1 MLKIV
6 YLCNRFWKNERMNCV
21 NGLKS
26 MDYVNRG
33 GGKMTLRYLYL
44 EYKSE
49 FVFGA
54 VLLALVVISYALS
67 PLIDAEIF
75 RQFISPIQNIAI
87 LVVTMIN
94 AWAMWRHNEGLRIR
108 KYFSAMMVSLALLTL
123 IALSVRYIA
132 NNFNE
137 AADGIFSFTGWEML
151 FGDIIAWLL
160 LAYPSELLRPGWL
173 SWKNAIT
180 RLLPVIFIGVVDY
193 FVPWD
198 LRWLLVVVPIIWIIL
213 LSRHVRSY
221 RKYCEDN
228 FSSMEETDERWVIRY
243 LLMMLILGASYAVL
257 CFIETPTRLF
267 TQQWLIFYI
276 LVYTNDQVMFRS
288 KPWLEKVESTEP
300 SKEVE
305 EPVLERTEVVPEAE
319 ETNGAN
325 AGYRRALEEW
335 MEKEKPYLNQEF
347 RLTDLRAVLPMNRTY
362 ISQFI
367 NAEYDCPF
375 YQFVTNYRIAEAK
388 RLMRENPNMKMQDVS
403 EQSGFSS
410 LTVFGRIFARETG
423 LTPSEWKVSSDN
435 S

>member
-1 MLKIV
+1 
-6 YLCNRFWKNERMNCV
+6 MNCV
-21 NGLKS
+21 SSLKS
-26 MDYVNRG
+26 ANYISG

-49 FVFGA
+49 FIFGA
-54 VLLALVVISYALS
+54 VLLALVGISYALS

-75 RQFISPIQNIAI
+75 RLFISPVQNIAV
-87 LVVTMIN
+87 LTVTVIN
-94 AWAMWRHNEGLRIR
+94 AWALWRHSEGLRIR
-108 KYFSAMMVSLALLTL
+108 RYFSGVMACLALLT
-123 IALSVRYIA
+123 IISIFQRMSMG
-132 NNFNE
+132 NSQE
-137 AADGIFSFTGWEML
+137 AAEGIFSFEGWEML

-228 FSSMEETDERWVIRY
+228 FSSMEQTDERWVIRY
-243 LLMMLILGASYAVL
+243 LLMMLILGASYGVL

-288 KPWLEKVESTEP
+288 KPWLEKVESTKP
-300 SKEVE
+300 SGEVE
-305 EPVLERTEVVPEAE
+305 EPVLERTEAVSEVEVTNDANE
-319 ETNGAN
+319 E
-325 AGYRRALEEW
+325 YRRALEEW

-367 NAEYDCPF
+367 NAEYDCSF

-423 LTPSEWKVSSDN
+423 MTPSEWRVSSDN

>member
-1 MLKIV
+1 
-6 YLCNRFWKNERMNCV
+6 
-21 NGLKS
+21 
-26 MDYVNRG
+26 
-33 GGKMTLRYLYL
+33 MTLRYLYL

-75 RQFISPIQNIAI
+75 RLFISPIQNIAI
-87 LVVTMIN
+87 VTVTIIN
-94 AWAMWRHNEGLRIR
+94 TWALWRHSEGLRIR
-108 KYFSAMMVSLALLTL
+108 RYFSGMMACLALLTI
-123 IALSVRYIA
+123 IAIFQRLSMG
-132 NNFNE
+132 NSQE
-137 AADGIFSFTGWEML
+137 ATEGIFSFEGWEML
-151 FGDIIAWLL
+151 FGDIIAWLF

-213 LSRHVRSY
+213 LYRHVRSY

-243 LLMMLILGASYAVL
+243 LLMMLILGVSYAVL
-257 CFIETPTRLF
+257 CFLDTPTRLF
-267 TQQWLIFYI
+267 TQQWLIFFI

-300 SKEVE
+300 SEEVE
-305 EPVLERTEVVPEAE
+305 EPVLERTEAVSEVEV
-319 ETNGAN
+319 TNDAN
-325 AGYRRALEEW
+325 AKYRRALEEW
-335 MEKEKPYLNQEF
+335 MDKEKPYLRQEF
-347 RLTDLRAVLPMNRTY
+347 RLTDLREVLPMNRTY

-367 NAEYDCPF
+367 NAEYGCTF

-423 LTPSEWKVSSDN
+423 LTPSEWKISSDN

>member
-1 MLKIV
+1 
-6 YLCNRFWKNERMNCV
+6 MNCV

-26 MDYVNRG
+26 MDYVNR

-137 AADGIFSFTGWEML
+137 AAEGIFSFEGWEML

-288 KPWLEKVESTEP
+288 KPWLEKVESTKP
-300 SKEVE
+300 SEEVE

-319 ETNGAN
+319 EANGAN
-325 AGYRRALEEW
+325 TGYRRALEEW

-367 NAEYDCPF
+367 NAEYDCTF

>member
-1 MLKIV
+1 
-6 YLCNRFWKNERMNCV
+6 MNCI
-21 NGLKS
+21 NGSKS
-26 MDYVNRG
+26 ANCISG

-75 RQFISPIQNIAI
+75 RNFISPIQNIA
-87 LVVTMIN
+87 VVTVTIIN
-94 AWAMWRHNEGLRIR
+94 TWALWRHSEGLRIR
-108 KYFSAMMVSLALLTL
+108 RYFSVMMASLALLTI
-123 IALSVRYIA
+123 IAIFQRLSMG
-132 NNFNE
+132 NSHE
-137 AADGIFSFTGWEML
+137 AAEGIFSFEGWEML
-151 FGDIIAWLL
+151 LGDIIAWLF

-198 LRWLLVVVPIIWIIL
+198 LRWLLVVVPIVWIIL
-213 LSRHVRSY
+213 LYHHVRSY

-257 CFIETPTRLF
+257 CFLETPTRLF
-267 TQQWLIFYI
+267 TQQWLIFFI

-305 EPVLERTEVVPEAE
+305 EPVLERSETVSEVEV
-319 ETNGAN
+319 TNDAN
-325 AGYRRALEEW
+325 AKYRRALEEW
-335 MEKEKPYLNQEF
+335 MDKEKPYLRQEF
-347 RLTDLRAVLPMNRTY
+347 LLTDLREVLPMNRTY

-367 NAEYDCPF
+367 NAEYGCTF

-388 RLMRENPNMKMQDVS
+388 RLMRENPGMKMQDVS

-423 LTPSEWKVSSDN
+423 LTPSEWKISSDN

>member
-1 MLKIV
+1 
-6 YLCNRFWKNERMNCV
+6 
-21 NGLKS
+21 
-26 MDYVNRG
+26 MDFFQ
-33 GGKMTLRYLYL
+33 L
-44 EYKSE
+44 
-49 FVFGA
+49 
-54 VLLALVVISYALS
+54 ILS
-67 PLIDAEIF
+67 P
-75 RQFISPIQNIAI
+75 SQNIAI

-108 KYFSAMMVSLALLTL
+108 KYFSGMMVSLALLTL
-123 IALSVRYIA
+123 IALYVRYIA

-137 AADGIFSFTGWEML
+137 AADGIFSFTGWEMV
-151 FGDIIAWLL
+151 FGDIIAGLL

-173 SWKNAIT
+173 SWKNALT
-180 RLLPVIFIGVVDY
+180 RLMPVMFIGVVDY

-198 LRWLLVVVPIIWIIL
+198 LRWLLAIVPAAWIIL
-213 LSRHVRSY
+213 LYHHVCMY

-243 LLMMLILGASYAVL
+243 LLMMLILGASYGVL
-257 CFIETPTRLF
+257 CFLETPTRLF
-267 TQQWLIFYI
+267 THQWLILFV

-288 KPWLEKVESTEP
+288 KPWLEKVETTEP
-300 SKEVE
+300 SEEVE
-305 EPVLERTEVVPEAE
+305 EPVVERSEAVSEVE
-319 ETNGAN
+319 EKSDAN
-325 AGYRRALEEW
+325 AEYRRALEEW

-347 RLTDLRAVLPMNRTY
+347 RLTDLREVLPMNRTY

-367 NAEYDCPF
+367 NAEYGCTF

-388 RLMRENPNMKMQDVS
+388 RLMRENPNMRMQDVS

-423 LTPSEWKVSSDN
+423 MTPSEWKVSSDN

>member
-1 MLKIV
+1 MCK
-6 YLCNRFWKNERMNCV
+6 RFKS
-21 NGLKS
+21 NGLRQS
-26 MDYVNRG
+26 RG

-87 LVVTMIN
+87 LTVTIIN
-94 AWAMWRHNEGLRIR
+94 TWALWHHSEGLRIR
-108 KYFSAMMVSLALLTL
+108 RYFSAMMASLALLTI
-123 IALSVRYIA
+123 IAIFQRMSMG
-132 NNFNE
+132 NSQE

-151 FGDIIAWLL
+151 FGDIIAWLF

-257 CFIETPTRLF
+257 CFMETPTRLF

-276 LVYTNDQVMFRS
+276 LVYTMP
-288 KPWLEKVESTEP
+288 K
-300 SKEVE
+300 
-305 EPVLERTEVVPEAE
+305 AE
-319 ETNGAN
+319 EANGAN

-367 NAEYDCPF
+367 NAEYDCSF

-423 LTPSEWKVSSDN
+423 MTPSEWRVSSDN

>member
-1 MLKIV
+1 
-6 YLCNRFWKNERMNCV
+6 
-21 NGLKS
+21 
-26 MDYVNRG
+26 
-33 GGKMTLRYLYL
+33 MTLRYLYL

-87 LVVTMIN
+87 LTVTIIN
-94 AWAMWRHNEGLRIR
+94 TWALWHHSEGLRIR
-108 KYFSAMMVSLALLTL
+108 RYFSAMMASLALLTI
-123 IALSVRYIA
+123 IAIFQRMSMG
-132 NNFNE
+132 NSQE

-151 FGDIIAWLL
+151 FGDIIAWLF

-198 LRWLLVVVPIIWIIL
+198 LRWLLAVVPIIWVIL
-213 LSRHVRSY
+213 LYRHVRSY

-243 LLMMLILGASYAVL
+243 LLMMLILGASYGVL

-305 EPVLERTEVVPEAE
+305 EPVLERTEVVPKAE
-319 ETNGAN
+319 EANGAN

-367 NAEYDCPF
+367 NAEYDCSF

>member
-1 MLKIV
+1 
-6 YLCNRFWKNERMNCV
+6 
-21 NGLKS
+21 
-26 MDYVNRG
+26 
-33 GGKMTLRYLYL
+33 MTLRYLYL

-49 FVFGA
+49 FIFGA
-54 VLLALVVISYALS
+54 VLLALVGISYALS

-87 LVVTMIN
+87 LTVTIIN
-94 AWAMWRHNEGLRIR
+94 AWALWRHSEGLRIR
-108 KYFSAMMVSLALLTL
+108 RYFSGVMASLALLTI
-123 IALSVRYIA
+123 IAIFQRMSMG
-132 NNFNE
+132 NSQE
-137 AADGIFSFTGWEML
+137 AADGIFSFTVWEML
-151 FGDIIAWLL
+151 FGDIIAWLF

-198 LRWLLVVVPIIWIIL
+198 LRWLLAVVPIIWVIL
-213 LSRHVRSY
+213 LYRHVRSY

-243 LLMMLILGASYAVL
+243 LLMMLILGASYGVL

-288 KPWLEKVESTEP
+288 KPWLEKVESTKP
-300 SKEVE
+300 SEEVE
-305 EPVLERTEVVPEAE
+305 EPVLERTEMVPEAE
-319 ETNGAN
+319 EANDAN

-362 ISQFI
+362 LSQFI
-367 NAEYDCPF
+367 NAEYDCSF

>member
-1 MLKIV
+1 
-6 YLCNRFWKNERMNCV
+6 
-21 NGLKS
+21 
-26 MDYVNRG
+26 
-33 GGKMTLRYLYL
+33 MTLRYLYL

-49 FVFGA
+49 FVFGTL
-54 VLLALVVISYALS
+54 LLALVVISYALS
-67 PLIDAEIF
+67 PLIDADIF
-75 RQFISPIQNIAI
+75 RLFISPAQNIAI
-87 LVVTMIN
+87 LTVTVIN
-94 AWAMWRHNEGLRIR
+94 SWALWRHSEGLRIR
-108 KYFSAMMVSLALLTL
+108 RYFSGMMASLALLTI
-123 IALSVRYIA
+123 IAIIQRLSMG
-132 NNFNE
+132 NSQE
-137 AADGIFSFTGWEML
+137 AAEGIFSFEGWEML
-151 FGDIIAWLL
+151 FGDIIAWLF

-180 RLLPVIFIGVVDY
+180 RLLPVIFIGAVDF

-213 LSRHVRSY
+213 LYRHVRSY

-300 SKEVE
+300 SEVVE
-305 EPVLERTEVVPEAE
+305 EPVLERSEVVPEAE
-319 ETNGAN
+319 EANDAN

-347 RLTDLRAVLPMNRTY
+347 RLTDLREVLPMNRTY

-367 NAEYDCPF
+367 NAEYGCTF

-423 LTPSEWKVSSDN
+423 MTPSEWKVSSDN

>member
-1 MLKIV
+1 M
-6 YLCNRFWKNERMNCV
+6 KNIR
-21 NGLKS
+21 
-26 MDYVNRG
+26 RIWH
-33 GGKMTLRYLYL
+33 

-49 FVFGA
+49 FLFGS

-75 RQFISPIQNIAI
+75 QTFISPIQNIVI
-87 LVVTMIN
+87 LTVTIIN
-94 AWAMWRHNEGLRIR
+94 TWALWRHNEGLRIR
-108 KYFSAMMVSLALLTL
+108 RYFSGVMASLALLT
-123 IALSVRYIA
+123 IVAIWIRMRMGSSH
-132 NNFNE
+132 E
-137 AADGIFSFTGWEML
+137 TTEGIFSFEGWEML

-173 SWKNAIT
+173 NWKNAIT
-180 RLLPVIFIGVVDY
+180 RLLPVIIIGLIDY

-198 LRWLLVVVPIIWIIL
+198 LRWLLAVVPIVWIIL
-213 LSRHVRSY
+213 LYQHVRSY

-228 FSSMEETDERWVIRY
+228 FSSMEETDERWVLRY

-257 CFIETPTRLF
+257 CFLETPTRLF

-288 KPWLEKVESTEP
+288 KPWLEKVETTEP
-300 SKEVE
+300 SEEVE
-305 EPVLERTEVVPEAE
+305 KHVLERTEAVSEVGV
-319 ETNGAN
+319 TNDVN
-325 AGYRRALEEW
+325 AKYRRALEEW
-335 MEKEKPYLNQEF
+335 MDKEKPYLNQEF
-347 RLTDLRAVLPMNRTY
+347 RLTDLHAVLPMNRTY

-367 NAEYDCPF
+367 NAEYGCTF

-388 RLMRENPNMKMQDVS
+388 RLMRENPGMKMQDVS

>member
-1 MLKIV
+1 
-6 YLCNRFWKNERMNCV
+6 
-21 NGLKS
+21 
-26 MDYVNRG
+26 
-33 GGKMTLRYLYL
+33 MTLRYLYL

-75 RQFISPIQNIAI
+75 RLFISPIQNIAI
-87 LVVTMIN
+87 VTVTIIN
-94 AWAMWRHNEGLRIR
+94 TWALWRHSEGLRIR
-108 KYFSAMMVSLALLTL
+108 RYFSGMMACLALLTI
-123 IALSVRYIA
+123 IAIFQRLSMG
-132 NNFNE
+132 NSQE
-137 AADGIFSFTGWEML
+137 ATEGIFSFEGWEML
-151 FGDIIAWLL
+151 FGDIIAWLF

-213 LSRHVRSY
+213 LYHHVRSY

-257 CFIETPTRLF
+257 CFLDTPTRLF
-267 TQQWLIFYI
+267 TQQWLIFFI

-300 SKEVE
+300 SEEVE
-305 EPVLERTEVVPEAE
+305 EPVLERTEAVSEVEV
-319 ETNGAN
+319 TNDAN
-325 AGYRRALEEW
+325 AKYRRALEEW
-335 MEKEKPYLNQEF
+335 MDKEKPYLRQEF
-347 RLTDLRAVLPMNRTY
+347 RLTDLREVLPTNRTY

-367 NAEYDCPF
+367 NEEYGCTF

-388 RLMRENPNMKMQDVS
+388 RLMRENPGMKMQDVS

-423 LTPSEWKVSSDN
+423 LTPSEWKISSDN

>member
-1 MLKIV
+1 
-6 YLCNRFWKNERMNCV
+6 
-21 NGLKS
+21 
-26 MDYVNRG
+26 
-33 GGKMTLRYLYL
+33 MTLRYLYF

-49 FVFGA
+49 FIFGA

-75 RQFISPIQNIAI
+75 RLFISPVQNIAI
-87 LVVTMIN
+87 LTVTIIN
-94 AWAMWRHNEGLRIR
+94 TWALWRHNEGLRIR
-108 KYFSAMMVSLALLTL
+108 RYFSEMMASLTLLTI
-123 IALSVRYIA
+123 IAIILRLSMG
-132 NNFNE
+132 NSQE
-137 AADGIFSFTGWEML
+137 TSEGIFSFEGWEML
-151 FGDIIAWLL
+151 FGDIIAWLF
-160 LAYPSELLRPGWL
+160 LAYPSELLKPGWL

-193 FVPWD
+193 FLPWD
-198 LRWLLVVVPIIWIIL
+198 LRWLLAIVPIIWIIL
-213 LSRHVRSY
+213 LYRHVRSY

-257 CFIETPTRLF
+257 CFLETPTRLF
-267 TQQWLIFYI
+267 TQQWLIFFI

-288 KPWLEKVESTEP
+288 KPWLEKVESTKSSE
-300 SKEVE
+300 EVE
-305 EPVLERTEVVPEAE
+305 ESVLERTEVVPEAE
-319 ETNGAN
+319 EANDAN

-335 MEKEKPYLNQEF
+335 MDKEKPYLHHEF
-347 RLTDLRAVLPMNRTY
+347 RLTDLREVLPMNRTY

-367 NAEYDCPF
+367 NAEYGCTF

-388 RLMRENPNMKMQDVS
+388 RLMRENPGMKMQDVS

>member
-1 MLKIV
+1 M
-6 YLCNRFWKNERMNCV
+6 KNIR
-21 NGLKS
+21 
-26 MDYVNRG
+26 RIWH
-33 GGKMTLRYLYL
+33 

-75 RQFISPIQNIAI
+75 QTFISPIQNIAV
-87 LVVTMIN
+87 LMVTIIN
-94 AWAMWRHNEGLRIR
+94 TWALWRHNEGLRIR
-108 KYFSAMMVSLALLTL
+108 RYFSEMMASLTLLTI
-123 IALSVRYIA
+123 IAIILRLSMGNSQETA
-132 NNFNE
+132 E
-137 AADGIFSFTGWEML
+137 GIFSFEGWEML
-151 FGDIIAWLL
+151 FGDIIAWLF
-160 LAYPSELLRPGWL
+160 LAYPSELLKPGWL

-198 LRWLLVVVPIIWIIL
+198 LRWLLAVVPIIWIIL
-213 LSRHVRSY
+213 LYRHVRSY

-257 CFIETPTRLF
+257 CFLETPTRLF

-288 KPWLEKVESTEP
+288 KPWLEKVETTEP
-300 SKEVE
+300 SEEVE
-305 EPVLERTEVVPEAE
+305 KHVLERTEAVSEVGV
-319 ETNGAN
+319 TNDVN
-325 AGYRRALEEW
+325 AKYRRALEEW
-335 MEKEKPYLNQEF
+335 MDKEKPYLRQEF
-347 RLTDLRAVLPMNRTY
+347 RLTDLREVLPMNRTY

-367 NAEYDCPF
+367 NAEYGCTF

-388 RLMRENPNMKMQDVS
+388 RLMRENPGMKMQDVS

>member
-1 MLKIV
+1 
-6 YLCNRFWKNERMNCV
+6 
-21 NGLKS
+21 
-26 MDYVNRG
+26 
-33 GGKMTLRYLYL
+33 MTLRYLYL

-54 VLLALVVISYALS
+54 VLLALVGISYALS

-75 RQFISPIQNIAI
+75 RLFISPVQNIAI
-87 LVVTMIN
+87 LTVTIIN
-94 AWAMWRHNEGLRIR
+94 AWALWRHSEGLRIR
-108 KYFSAMMVSLALLTL
+108 RYFSGVMASLTLLTI
-123 IALSVRYIA
+123 IAIILRLSMG
-132 NNFNE
+132 NSQE
-137 AADGIFSFTGWEML
+137 AAEGIFSFEGWEML

-198 LRWLLVVVPIIWIIL
+198 LRWLLAVVPIIWIIL

-228 FSSMEETDERWVIRY
+228 FSSMEETDEWWVIRY

-367 NAEYDCPF
+367 NAE
-375 YQFVTNYRIAEAK
+375 
-388 RLMRENPNMKMQDVS
+388 
-403 EQSGFSS
+403 
-410 LTVFGRIFARETG
+410 
-423 LTPSEWKVSSDN
+423 
-435 S
+435 

>member
-1 MLKIV
+1 
-6 YLCNRFWKNERMNCV
+6 MNCI
-21 NGLKS
+21 NGSKS
-26 MDYVNRG
+26 ANCISG

-75 RQFISPIQNIAI
+75 RLFISPIQNIAI
-87 LVVTMIN
+87 VTVTIIN
-94 AWAMWRHNEGLRIR
+94 TWALWRHSEGLRIR
-108 KYFSAMMVSLALLTL
+108 RYFSGMMACLALLTI
-123 IALSVRYIA
+123 IAIFQRLSMG
-132 NNFNE
+132 NSQE
-137 AADGIFSFTGWEML
+137 ATEGIFSFEGWEML
-151 FGDIIAWLL
+151 FGDIIAWLF

-213 LSRHVRSY
+213 LYRHVRSY

-243 LLMMLILGASYAVL
+243 LLMMLILGVSYAVL
-257 CFIETPTRLF
+257 CFLDTPTRLF
-267 TQQWLIFYI
+267 TQQWLIFFI

-300 SKEVE
+300 SEEVE
-305 EPVLERTEVVPEAE
+305 EPVLERTEAVSEVEV
-319 ETNGAN
+319 TNDAN
-325 AGYRRALEEW
+325 AKYRRALEEW
-335 MEKEKPYLNQEF
+335 MDKEKPYLRQEF
-347 RLTDLRAVLPMNRTY
+347 RLTDLREVLPMNRTY

-367 NAEYDCPF
+367 NAEYGCTF

-423 LTPSEWKVSSDN
+423 LTPSEWKISSDN

>member
-1 MLKIV
+1 M
-6 YLCNRFWKNERMNCV
+6 
-21 NGLKS
+21 
-26 MDYVNRG
+26 
-33 GGKMTLRYLYL
+33 
-44 EYKSE
+44 
-49 FVFGA
+49 
-54 VLLALVVISYALS
+54 LALVVISYALS

-75 RQFISPIQNIAI
+75 RLFISPIQNIAI
-87 LVVTMIN
+87 VTVTIIN
-94 AWAMWRHNEGLRIR
+94 TWALWRHSEGLRIR
-108 KYFSAMMVSLALLTL
+108 RYFSGMMACLALLTI
-123 IALSVRYIA
+123 IAIFQRLSMG
-132 NNFNE
+132 NSQE
-137 AADGIFSFTGWEML
+137 ATEGIFSFEGWEML
-151 FGDIIAWLL
+151 FGDIIAWLF

-213 LSRHVRSY
+213 LYRHVRSY

-243 LLMMLILGASYAVL
+243 LLMMLILGVSYAVL
-257 CFIETPTRLF
+257 CFLDTPTRLF
-267 TQQWLIFYI
+267 TQQWLIFFI

-300 SKEVE
+300 SEEVE
-305 EPVLERTEVVPEAE
+305 EPVLERTEAVSEVEV
-319 ETNGAN
+319 TNDAN
-325 AGYRRALEEW
+325 AKYRRALEEW
-335 MEKEKPYLNQEF
+335 MDKEKPYLRQEF
-347 RLTDLRAVLPMNRTY
+347 RLTDLREVLPMNRTY

-367 NAEYDCPF
+367 NAEYGCTF

-423 LTPSEWKVSSDN
+423 LTPSEWKISSDN

>member
-1 MLKIV
+1 
-6 YLCNRFWKNERMNCV
+6 
-21 NGLKS
+21 
-26 MDYVNRG
+26 
-33 GGKMTLRYLYL
+33 MTLRYLYL

-67 PLIDAEIF
+67 PLIDADIF
-75 RQFISPIQNIAI
+75 RNFISPIQNIA
-87 LVVTMIN
+87 VVTVTIIN
-94 AWAMWRHNEGLRIR
+94 TWALWRHSEGLRIR
-108 KYFSAMMVSLALLTL
+108 RYFSGVMASLTLLTI
-123 IALSVRYIA
+123 IAIILRLNMGNSQ
-132 NNFNE
+132 E
-137 AADGIFSFTGWEML
+137 AAEGIFSFEGWEML

-198 LRWLLVVVPIIWIIL
+198 LRWLLVVVPIVWIIL
-213 LSRHVRSY
+213 LYHHVRSY

-257 CFIETPTRLF
+257 CFLETPTRLF
-267 TQQWLIFYI
+267 TQQWLIFFI

-305 EPVLERTEVVPEAE
+305 EPVLERSETVSEVEV
-319 ETNGAN
+319 TNDAN
-325 AGYRRALEEW
+325 AKYRRALEEW
-335 MEKEKPYLNQEF
+335 MDKEKPYLRQEF
-347 RLTDLRAVLPMNRTY
+347 RLTDLREVLPTNRTY

-367 NAEYDCPF
+367 NEEYGCTF

-388 RLMRENPNMKMQDVS
+388 RLMRENPGMKMQDVS

-423 LTPSEWKVSSDN
+423 LTPSEWKISSDN

>member
-1 MLKIV
+1 
-6 YLCNRFWKNERMNCV
+6 
-21 NGLKS
+21 
-26 MDYVNRG
+26 
-33 GGKMTLRYLYL
+33 MTLRYLYL

-137 AADGIFSFTGWEML
+137 AAEGIFSFEGWEML

-288 KPWLEKVESTEP
+288 KPWLEKVESTKP
-300 SKEVE
+300 SEEVE

-319 ETNGAN
+319 EANGAN
-325 AGYRRALEEW
+325 TGYRRALEEW

-367 NAEYDCPF
+367 NAEYDCTF

>member
-1 MLKIV
+1 
-6 YLCNRFWKNERMNCV
+6 MNCI
-21 NGLKS
+21 NGSKS
-26 MDYVNRG
+26 ANCISG

-67 PLIDAEIF
+67 PLIAAEIF
-75 RQFISPIQNIAI
+75 RLFISPIQNIAI
-87 LVVTMIN
+87 VTVTIIN
-94 AWAMWRHNEGLRIR
+94 TWALWRHSEGLRIR
-108 KYFSAMMVSLALLTL
+108 RYFSGMMACLALLTI
-123 IALSVRYIA
+123 IAIFQRLSMG
-132 NNFNE
+132 NSHE
-137 AADGIFSFTGWEML
+137 AAEGIFSFGGWEML
-151 FGDIIAWLL
+151 FGDIIAWLF

-198 LRWLLVVVPIIWIIL
+198 LRWLLAVVPIIWIIL
-213 LSRHVRSY
+213 LYRHVRSY

-257 CFIETPTRLF
+257 YFLDTPTRLF
-267 TQQWLIFYI
+267 TQQWLIFFI

-300 SKEVE
+300 SEEVE
-305 EPVLERTEVVPEAE
+305 EPVLERTEAVSEVEV
-319 ETNGAN
+319 TNDAN
-325 AGYRRALEEW
+325 AKYRRALEEW
-335 MEKEKPYLNQEF
+335 MDKEKPYLRQEF
-347 RLTDLRAVLPMNRTY
+347 RLTDLREVLPMNRTY

-367 NAEYDCPF
+367 NAEYGCTF

>member
-1 MLKIV
+1 
-6 YLCNRFWKNERMNCV
+6 
-21 NGLKS
+21 
-26 MDYVNRG
+26 
-33 GGKMTLRYLYL
+33 MTLRYLYL

-75 RQFISPIQNIAI
+75 RLFISPIQNIA
-87 LVVTMIN
+87 VVTVTIIN
-94 AWAMWRHNEGLRIR
+94 TWALWRHSEGLRIR
-108 KYFSAMMVSLALLTL
+108 RYFSGMMACLALLTI
-123 IALSVRYIA
+123 IAIFQRLSMG
-132 NNFNE
+132 NSQE
-137 AADGIFSFTGWEML
+137 ATEGIFSFEGWEML
-151 FGDIIAWLL
+151 FGDIIAWLF

-198 LRWLLVVVPIIWIIL
+198 LRWLLAVVPIIWIIL
-213 LSRHVRSY
+213 LYHHVRSY

-257 CFIETPTRLF
+257 CFLDTPTRLF
-267 TQQWLIFYI
+267 TQQWLIFFI

-300 SKEVE
+300 SEEVE
-305 EPVLERTEVVPEAE
+305 EPVLERTEAVSEVEV
-319 ETNGAN
+319 TNDAN
-325 AGYRRALEEW
+325 AKYRRALEEW
-335 MEKEKPYLNQEF
+335 MDKEKPYLRQEF
-347 RLTDLRAVLPMNRTY
+347 RLTDLREVLPMNRTY

-367 NAEYDCPF
+367 NAEYGCTF

>member
-1 MLKIV
+1 
-6 YLCNRFWKNERMNCV
+6 MNCI
-21 NGLKS
+21 NGSKS
-26 MDYVNRG
+26 ANCISG

-49 FVFGA
+49 FIFGA
-54 VLLALVVISYALS
+54 VLSALVVISYALS

-87 LVVTMIN
+87 LTVTIIN
-94 AWAMWRHNEGLRIR
+94 TWALWRHSEGLRIR
-108 KYFSAMMVSLALLTL
+108 RYFSGMMASLALLT
-123 IALSVRYIA
+123 IITIIQRLSMG
-132 NNFNE
+132 NSQE
-137 AADGIFSFTGWEML
+137 AAEGIFSFEGWELL
-151 FGDIIAWLL
+151 FGDIIAWLF
-160 LAYPSELLRPGWL
+160 LAYPSELLSPGWL

-193 FVPWD
+193 FAPWD
-198 LRWLLVVVPIIWIIL
+198 LRWLLAVVPIIWIIL
-213 LSRHVRSY
+213 LYRHVRSY

-300 SKEVE
+300 SEEVE
-305 EPVLERTEVVPEAE
+305 EPVLERTEVMPEAE
-319 ETNGAN
+319 EAN
-325 AGYRRALEEW
+325 DVNAKYRRALEEW

-347 RLTDLRAVLPMNRTY
+347 RLTDLREVLPMNRTY

-367 NAEYDCPF
+367 NAEYGCTF

-388 RLMRENPNMKMQDVS
+388 RLMRENPDIKMQDVS

-423 LTPSEWKVSSDN
+423 MTPSEWKVSSDN

>member
-1 MLKIV
+1 
-6 YLCNRFWKNERMNCV
+6 
-21 NGLKS
+21 
-26 MDYVNRG
+26 
-33 GGKMTLRYLYL
+33 MTLRYLYL

-75 RQFISPIQNIAI
+75 RLFISPVQNIAI
-87 LVVTMIN
+87 LTVTIIN
-94 AWAMWRHNEGLRIR
+94 TWALWRHNEGLRIR
-108 KYFSAMMVSLALLTL
+108 RYFSGMMASLALLT
-123 IALSVRYIA
+123 IITIIQRLSMG
-132 NNFNE
+132 NSQE
-137 AADGIFSFTGWEML
+137 AAEGIFSFEGWELL
-151 FGDIIAWLL
+151 FGDIIAWLF

-198 LRWLLVVVPIIWIIL
+198 LRWLLAVVPIIWIIL
-213 LSRHVRSY
+213 LYRHVRSY

-288 KPWLEKVESTEP
+288 KPWLEKVGSTEP
-300 SKEVE
+300 SEEVE

-319 ETNGAN
+319 EANDAN

-335 MEKEKPYLNQEF
+335 MEKEKPYLRQEF

-367 NAEYDCPF
+367 NAEYGCTF

-423 LTPSEWKVSSDN
+423 MTPSEWKVSSDN

>member
-1 MLKIV
+1 
-6 YLCNRFWKNERMNCV
+6 MNCV

-26 MDYVNRG
+26 ANYISG
-33 GGKMTLRYLYL
+33 GGKMTLRYLYY

-49 FVFGA
+49 FVFG
-54 VLLALVVISYALS
+54 VMLLALVVISYVLS
-67 PLIDAEIF
+67 PLIPVDFFQLIL
-75 RQFISPIQNIAI
+75 SPSQNIAI

-108 KYFSAMMVSLALLTL
+108 KYFSGMMISLALLTL
-123 IALSVRYIA
+123 IALYVRYIA

-137 AADGIFSFTGWEML
+137 AADGIFSFTGWEMV

-173 SWKNAIT
+173 SWKNALT
-180 RLLPVIFIGVVDY
+180 RLMPVIFIGVVDY

-198 LRWLLVVVPIIWIIL
+198 LRWLLAIVPAAWIIL
-213 LSRHVRSY
+213 LYHHVRMY

-243 LLMMLILGASYAVL
+243 LLMMLILGASYGVL
-257 CFIETPTRLF
+257 CFLETPTRLF
-267 TQQWLIFYI
+267 TQQWLILFV

-288 KPWLEKVESTEP
+288 KPWLEKVETTEP
-300 SKEVE
+300 SEEVE
-305 EPVLERTEVVPEAE
+305 EPVVERSEAVSEVE
-319 ETNGAN
+319 EKSDAN
-325 AGYRRALEEW
+325 AEYRRALEEW
-335 MEKEKPYLNQEF
+335 MEKEKPYLRQEF
-347 RLTDLRAVLPMNRTY
+347 RLTDLREVLPMNRTY

-367 NAEYDCPF
+367 NAEYGCTF

-388 RLMRENPNMKMQDVS
+388 RLMRENPNMRMQDVS

-423 LTPSEWKVSSDN
+423 MTPSEWKVSSDN